1 MLSPKAFVGKRYFV
15 VLKPLLEMT
24 FVILSIGG
32 GGGLMKTNLSFLYMS
47 FSVGGGEGLN

>member
-15 VLKPLLEMT
+15 VFKPLT
-24 FVILSIGG
+24 FVILSIEG

-47 FSVGGGEGLN
+47 FLVGGGEGLN

>member
-1 MLSPKAFVGKRYFV
+1 MA
-15 VLKPLLEMT
+15 

>member
-1 MLSPKAFVGKRYFV
+1 
-15 VLKPLLEMT
+15 MT
-24 FVILSIGG
+24 LIRIFCCFKTPIRNGFCHSFHRG